1 MKKSL
6 LSKQDSIRWL
16 QTLVALLMT
25 VGVFS
30 VMWELIALH
39 TQRSS
44 FLAAFDEL
52 ERHVSSDDLLHLNY
66 LQTGCRVENNTVFPW
81 VYAAPGISADLPVP
95 RAQSSTSLLHQGD
108 PRLVDELRQCPDV
121 DIYLP
126 SSARGP
132 AGCAAVAGPLKFL
145 QSRLLPDWAFNGEV
159 YDIVSRHKTSY
170 FELCPD
176 TPMLF
181 LAPEHVLSLTK
192 HPSWPSTKP
201 VYLMAPGL
209 DLKTT
214 PSTPPDHF
222 TQSVLNRTDVV
233 LCRTKLCDQDLKQ
246 FLERQTT
253 STNKKSRVI
262 YTGQVTV
269 DPSNFVHRVLGDGA
283 VREKNMTDFAS
294 PRFAHTTW
302 DISSKTTQDVI
313 NCWSSHVNE
322 LPPLDVYLLK
332 EYQDDKPTEGERL
345 YKPFPGTNSTKIQIL
360 DPVNFARAFGNSSF
374 FICPTATD
382 DCLDL
387 ARASGGVIVTAD
399 GYPMNELISGPSE
412 GILFPTDQTSQAETR
427 PDDSLLLPPSPVNYR
442 SLNLCETLVKAGP
455 STSLN
460 DRVALGTQIRHH
472 FNEDAKFFML
482 RMLELRVFAD
492 HESQD
497 QDRNLRRPH

>member
-108 PRLVDELRQCPDV
+108 PRLVAELRQCPDV

-159 YDIVSRHKTSY
+159 YDILSRHKTSY

-253 STNKKSRVI
+253 STNKKPRVS
-262 YTGQVTV
+262 TLA
-269 DPSNFVHRVLGDGA
+269 N
-283 VREKNMTDFAS
+283 REKNMTDFAS

-399 GYPMNELISGPSE
+399 GRLVASAT
-412 GILFPTDQTSQAETR
+412 FT
-427 PDDSLLLPPSPVNYR
+427 VNYR

-497 QDRNLRRPH
+497 QDRNLRRPIKS

>member
-108 PRLVDELRQCPDV
+108 PRL
-121 DIYLP
+121 
-126 SSARGP
+126 
-132 AGCAAVAGPLKFL
+132 
-145 QSRLLPDWAFNGEV
+145 SRLLPDWAFNGEV

-201 VYLMAPGL
+201 VYLIVPGL

-253 STNKKSRVI
+253 STNKKPRVV

-269 DPSNFVHRVLGDGA
+269 DPSNFVRRVLGDGA
-283 VREKNMTDFAS
+283 AREKNMTDFAS

-442 SLNLCETLVKAGP
+442 SSDLCETLVKARP

-460 DRVALGTQIRHH
+460 DRVALERRYDTTSTRTPSSSCSVCSSCERLQTMK
-472 FNEDAKFFML
+472 AKTK
-482 RMLELRVFAD
+482 
-492 HESQD
+492 SK
-497 QDRNLRRPH
+497 RPSPH